1 MRRACFLMLCL
12 LVATSCATSPAPVMD
27 VEEHLTPREREARLL
42 LEMDRIKKQDRNQL
56 TQLLRQ
62 ARKGG
67 REFLIRQEH
76 DSRLRSIELYR
87 SLLSKYPDNTND
99 YMAEASFRL
108 AELLFETERERI
120 RMVLETEGET
130 AEILPD
136 FNAAIQAYARV
147 MERFPGH
154 PLTEDALYGIAYC
167 YTEQGDPDQ
176 AADGYARLVQTF
188 PETRYSVEINMR
200 LGEYYF
206 TMEDLPRAITHYQ
219 HVVAAGGPEY
229 AEKALYKLGWC
240 FYNLDRYDEA
250 IDSFFAVLG
259 LNESGEITADNLAN
273 ESMDIIARSFTESG
287 GTPALVRRIRIKPSD
302 PYLSRILYLLADLY
316 RERSFFPEALG
327 TFRTYI
333 QLYPSGS
340 SMPEVL
346 KHMRETYHIRGDTL
360 ASLEF
365 SENFRQHIGP
375 ETPWY
380 EGATQGRQEQARSLI
395 LNNLETAAN
404 RRRARFQAA
413 GGETELNL
421 ALKDLTVYEEIAGD
435 ESPCRIKHL
444 KGMVL
449 VEMDRFEDTVHVLND
464 LAVDNSCSE
473 LAERAILAST
483 DYQISSYDKSGTV
496 DLPLFENT
504 VNILSNLSPDSPVT
518 PRAILVLGE
527 ITLNNNALGE
537 ARGHFSLLIRRYPAA
552 PESARAR
559 LLIARTFFKE
569 ANYRQA
575 AAWFRESWRKSIS
588 DETGEEARRLHV
600 YSLFKYA
607 EELSTK
613 KINIEAAER
622 FEAIHRQFP
631 DSDVAQ
637 VSLYNAGKLYRSIG
651 LERKA
656 TSLFETLAATYTDSE
671 FASEALQMSVLILEA
686 LGDPIRAADDSMVL
700 AARSHAKERETA
712 LLKAAQLYSTGN
724 APERAAS
731 SRSTYIEEFPEPLEE
746 LSRQLFLLGHDL
758 EEIGDWDG
766 ALDAYNRGVALQKK
780 DQDNQTLTAFA
791 ARSQL
796 RIAERSFSQYK
807 DFHIAPPLDI
817 NVVRKREMLQTVIR
831 DFVAAGNYKTLDV
844 ITASNYFIGRALE
857 LFKVDI
863 LSSPKPEGL
872 TPLELEEYDLLLQE
886 MAFPF
891 EAKALDAFR
900 VNIQR
905 AVKLE
910 ILDPWIEKT
919 FERMAEL
926 APWSYLRNESIAYPS
941 TLISPPP
948 LSFPALPETLKT
960 GGIRDDLVTDAIPG
974 EEQL

>member
-1 MRRACFLMLCL
+1 MRRAGLLLLCL
-12 LVATSCATSPAPVMD
+12 LAAASCATSPAPVVD
-27 VEEHLTPREREARLL
+27 DGEHLTPRERETRLL
-42 LEMDRIKKQDRNQL
+42 REMDRINKQDRNQL

-67 REFLIRQEH
+67 REFLIRQERE
-76 DSRLRSIELYR
+76 SRLRSTELYR

-108 AELLFETERERI
+108 AELIFEAERERI
-120 RMVLETEGET
+120 RMILETQGET

-136 FNAAIQAYARV
+136 YNAAIQAYTRV
-147 MERFPGH
+147 IEHFPGH

-176 AADGYARLVQTF
+176 AADGYARLIQAF

-206 TMEDLPRAITHYQ
+206 TMEDLTRAITHYQ
-219 HVVAAGGPEY
+219 QVIAAGGPEY
-229 AEKALYKLGWC
+229 AEKALYKQGWC
-240 FYNLDRYDEA
+240 YYNLDRYEEA
-250 IDSFFAVLG
+250 KDSFFAVLD
-259 LNESGEITADNLAN
+259 LNKTGKITVDSLAN
-273 ESMDIIARSFTESG
+273 ESMEIIARSYTESG
-287 GTPALVRRIRIKPSD
+287 GTPALVRRIRVKPAD
-302 PYLSRILYLLADLY
+302 PYLSRILYKLADLY
-316 RERSFFPEALG
+316 RERSFFPEAIG

-360 ASLEF
+360 ASLEL
-365 SENFRQHIGP
+365 SEIFGQHIGP
-375 ETPWY
+375 GTPWY
-380 EGATQGRQEQARSLI
+380 GQATEGQQKQARSLI
-395 LNNLETAAN
+395 LTNLETAAI
-404 RRRARFQAA
+404 RRRARSQAA
-413 GGETELNL
+413 GRESELKL
-421 ALKDLTVYEEIAGD
+421 ALKDLTAYEEIAGV
-435 ESPCRIKHL
+435 ESPCRIKYL
-444 KGMVL
+444 KGMIL
-449 VEMDRFEDTVHVLND
+449 AEMDRFEDTVHVLNA
-464 LAVDNSCSE
+464 LATEKSCSE

-483 DYQISSYDKSGTV
+483 DYQINLYDKSGKV

-504 VNILSNLSPDSPVT
+504 VNILSNLSPDNTVT

-527 ITLNNNALGE
+527 ITLNNNALRE
-537 ARGHFSLLIRRYPAA
+537 ARAHFSLLIRRYPAA
-552 PESARAR
+552 PESVRAR

-575 AAWFRESWRKSIS
+575 AAWFRESWRKSKG
-588 DETGEEARRLHV
+588 DATGEEARRLHV

-613 KINIEAAER
+613 NNTTEAAER

-700 AARSHAKERETA
+700 AARSHGEEKKTA
-712 LLKAAQLYSTGN
+712 LLKAAQLYSEGK
-724 APERAAS
+724 APQQAAAS
-731 SRSTYIEEFPEPLEE
+731 RSAYIEEFPEPIEE
-746 LSRQLFLLGHDL
+746 LSRQLFWLGRDL
-758 EEIGDWDG
+758 EDVEDQKG
-766 ALDAYNRGVALQKK
+766 ATAAYTRNVTLQKTAPE
-780 DQDNQTLTAFA
+780 NLVLTTFA

-796 RIAERSFSQYK
+796 RIAEKSFAHYE
-807 DFHIAPPLDI
+807 DFHIAPPLDDT
-817 NVVRKREMLQTVIR
+817 VVQKREMLQTVIR
-831 DFVAAGNYKTLDV
+831 DFVAAGNYRTLDV

-857 LFKVDI
+857 LFKEDI

-872 TPLELEEYDLLLQE
+872 TPPELDEYELLLQE
-886 MAFPF
+886 TAFPF
-891 EAKALDAFR
+891 EAKALDAYR

-910 ILDPWIEKT
+910 LLDPWIEKT
-919 FERMAEL
+919 YQRMAEL
-926 APWSYLRNESIAYPS
+926 APWSYLRSESIAYPS
-941 TLISPPP
+941 TLMSPPP
-948 LSFPALPETLKT
+948 LSFPARPETMET
-960 GGIRDDLVTDAIPG
+960 GQISDDLIPGAIPG
-974 EEQL
+974 EENL